1 MVFTLLV
8 WYHLRVRSKVPQNS
22 DSVNATSNTN
32 VAPDQKTVV
41 DIVSQ
46 KHGVDVIFSSFP
58 FGYLRKI

>member
-8 WYHLRVRSKVPQNS
+8 WYHLSVRSKVPQKS

-46 KHGVDVIFSSFP
+46 KHGVDVIFS
-58 FGYLRKI
+58 